1 MTDNEAREPGMLLA
15 IGGAE
20 DKAHDRLILRRFV
33 ALAGGAAARIAIIP
47 TASSIEGAG
56 QRYKAIFLQLG
67 AATAEVVYIP
77 DRAAALDP
85 RNARSL
91 HDTTG
96 IFIGGGNQI
105 RLAAILGGS
114 PLAAAVAERHAAGAT
129 IAGTSAGASILSRHM
144 VAIGASGA
152 GPRGGMAQLGVGFG
166 LIDDVII
173 DQHFRQRDRLG
184 RLLTLVALNPGQLGL
199 GVDEDTAA
207 IIAPD
212 GTLEILG
219 RGTVTVIDGRLMTSD
234 VAQRGPREPVNIT
247 DVILHALAN
256 GARFDL
262 RRRRPLAFP
271 ASSDGTAE
279 ILQAERRQ
287 IYRAVLAAADD
298 EGDDEMPSIGAR

>member
-20 DKAHDRLILRRFV
+20 DKARDRLILRRFV

-85 RNARSL
+85 RNATLL
-91 HDTTG
+91 HDATG
-96 IFIGGGNQI
+96 IFVGGGNQI

-144 VAIGASGA
+144 VAIGASGT

-207 IIAPD
+207 IIGPD
-212 GTLEILG
+212 GALEVLG
-219 RGTVTVIDGRLMTSD
+219 RGTVTVVDGQLMTSD

-247 DVILHALAN
+247 DVILHALAS

-271 ASSDGTAE
+271 PANDGTAE

-298 EGDDEMPSIGAR
+298 ERDDEMPVIGAR

>member
-1 MTDNEAREPGMLLA
+1 MTGGEARERGMLMA

-20 DKAHDRLILRRFV
+20 DKGRERLILRRFV
-33 ALAGGAAARIAIIP
+33 ALAGGAAARIAIVP

-67 AATAEVVYIP
+67 AATAEVIYIP
-77 DRAAALDP
+77 DRTAALDP
-85 RNARSL
+85 RNAQAL
-91 HDTTG
+91 HDATG
-96 IFIGGGNQI
+96 IFIGGGNQM

-114 PLAAAVAERHAAGAT
+114 PLAAAITARHAAGAT
-129 IAGTSAGASILSRHM
+129 VAGTSAGASILSRHM
-144 VAIGASGA
+144 VAVGASGT
-152 GPRGGMAQLGVGFG
+152 GPRGGMAHLGVGFG

-173 DQHFRQRDRLG
+173 DQHFRQRDRIG

-212 GTLEILG
+212 GSLEVLG
-219 RGTVTVIDGRLMTSD
+219 RGTVTVVDGRLMTSD
-234 VAQRGPREPVNIT
+234 IAQRGPHEPVNIT
-247 DVILHALAN
+247 DVILHALAG

-271 ASSDGTAE
+271 PAPNGAEE

-287 IYRAVLAAADD
+287 IYRAVLAADD
-298 EGDDEMPSIGAR
+298 EREGELPTIGSR

>member
-1 MTDNEAREPGMLLA
+1 MTGDGAGERGVLMA

-20 DKAHDRLILRRFV
+20 DKGRDRLILRRFV
-33 ALAGGAAARIAIIP
+33 ELAGGAAARIAIIP

-67 AATAEVVYIP
+67 AAAAEVIYIP

-85 RNARSL
+85 RNAFLL

-96 IFIGGGNQI
+96 IFIGGGNQM

-114 PLAAAVAERHAAGAT
+114 PLATAIAERHAAGAV

-144 VAIGASGA
+144 VATGMSGT

-166 LIDDVII
+166 LIDNVII
-173 DQHFRQRDRLG
+173 DQHFRQRDRIG

-207 IIAPD
+207 IIGSD
-212 GTLEILG
+212 GAMEVLG
-219 RGTVTVIDGRLMTSD
+219 RGDGYRGRWAAD
-234 VAQRGPREPVNIT
+234 DQRHRAARAPRAGEHHRCDP
-247 DVILHALAN
+247 ALAGGRRALRPPPSPPDRLPPRARWHRRDPAS
-256 GARFDL
+256 GAATDL
-262 RRRRPLAFP
+262 PRCPRRRR
-271 ASSDGTAE
+271 
-279 ILQAERRQ
+279 
-287 IYRAVLAAADD
+287 
-298 EGDDEMPSIGAR
+298 